1 MKDPFEHILIP
12 FDNSESARVA
22 LRTAVNLSMKFSAKM
37 TLVYVNPSADTEQK
51 IKKIIEKVKER
62 TGMEIFYLRP
72 TGRPYA
78 EIVEA
83 AKTTGADLIIM
94 GTHGAGGVQEF
105 FIGSNAYRVVSS
117 SAIPVIT
124 MRESFEKASFDRI
137 VVPIDDS
144 TESRQKV
151 PMVKR
156 IASYFNSE
164 VYILAA
170 SKWERKEVIAKV
182 TRYGEQV
189 KELLEEEGIT
199 AHIETSFGGNI
210 ANETMDYAD
219 KVKADLII
227 AMSETE
233 ASAGFFM
240 GANAQR
246 LVNHSETPILT
257 VHAKEVVIGVAGY

>member
-1 MKDPFEHILIP
+1 MSDSFEHILIP

-22 LRTAVNLSMKFSAKM
+22 LRTAVNLCKKFSARM
-37 TLVYVNPSADTEQK
+37 TLVYVNANNDAEQK
-51 IKKIIEKVKER
+51 IKKIIEKIKTR
-62 TGMEIFYLRP
+62 TGIEMFYLRP
-72 TGRPYA
+72 SGRPYH

-117 SAIPVIT
+117 SPVPVLT
-124 MRESFEKASFDRI
+124 MRESFDKEGFDRI

-156 IASYFNSE
+156 IAHYFDSE
-164 VYILAA
+164 VYVLAA
-170 SKWERKEVIAKV
+170 SKWDGKEVKRKV

-189 KELLEEEGIT
+189 KEMLEEEGIT
-199 AHIETSFGGNI
+199 THLHTSFGGNI
-210 ANETMDYAD
+210 SNETMDYAD
-219 KVKADLII
+219 SIGADLII

-233 ASAGFFM
+233 PSAGFFM

-257 VHAKEVVIGVAGY
+257 VHATEVVIGVAGY

>member
-1 MKDPFEHILIP
+1 MNNAFEHILIP

-22 LRTAVNLSMKFSAKM
+22 LRTAVNLTKKFSAKM
-37 TLVYVNPSADTEQK
+37 TLVFVNANADTEKK
-51 IKKIIEKVKER
+51 IKKIIEKVKDR
-62 TGMEIFYLRP
+62 TGQEIYYLRP
-72 TGRPYA
+72 SGRPYH
-78 EIVEA
+78 EIVQA

-117 SAIPVIT
+117 SPVPVIT
-124 MRESFEKASFDRI
+124 MRESFEKANFDRI

-151 PMVKR
+151 PMVQR
-156 IASYFNSE
+156 IAHYFDAE
-164 VYILAA
+164 VYVLAA
-170 SKWERKEVIAKV
+170 SKWDGDDVRRRV

-189 KELLEEEGIT
+189 KELLEEQEIKT
-199 AHIETSFGGNI
+199 HLQTSFGGNI
-210 ANETMDYAD
+210 ANATMDYGD
-219 KVKADLII
+219 SVDADLII

-233 ASAGFFM
+233 SSAGFFM

-246 LVNHSETPILT
+246 LVNHSEIPVLT
-257 VHAKEVVIGVAGY
+257 VHATEVVIGVAGY

>member
-1 MKDPFEHILIP
+1 MNDSFEHILIP

-22 LRTAVNLSMKFSAKM
+22 LRTAVNLSQKFSAKM
-37 TLVYVNPSADTEQK
+37 TLVYVNPSVDTENK

-62 TGMEIFYLRP
+62 TGIEIFYLRP
-72 TGRPYA
+72 SGRPYA

-83 AKTTGADLIIM
+83 AKTAAADLIIM

-117 SAIPVIT
+117 SSLPVLT
-124 MRESFEKASFDRI
+124 MRESFEKNSFSRI

-156 IASYFNSE
+156 IARYFNSE
-164 VYILAA
+164 VFILAA
-170 SKWERKEVIAKV
+170 SKWEREEVKTKV
-182 TRYGEQV
+182 SRYGEQV

-199 AHIETSFGGNI
+199 AHVETSFGGNV
-210 ANETMDYAD
+210 AKTTMDYAD
-219 KVKADLII
+219 KVNADLII

-233 ASAGFFM
+233 SSAGFFM
-240 GANAQR
+240 GANAQQ

-257 VHAKEVVIGVAGY
+257 IHAKEVVIGVAGY